1 MWGVRKR
8 STWARMTSETGGSH
22 TPVRARGTREEDAV
36 MDEGRT
42 CKRCGGPLTK
52 PPPIA
57 VCPGCFRAI
66 VAETFPEVAQ
76 ALEVSGDWTP
86 TCKLN

>member
-1 MWGVRKR
+1 
-8 STWARMTSETGGSH
+8 
-22 TPVRARGTREEDAV
+22 